1 MKRSEGGYRQT
12 REIDPEAW
20 RIKKVINAQLG
31 CHMIATKSSVSTKN
45 EEKNG

>member
-20 RIKKVINAQLG
+20 RIKRSSTLG